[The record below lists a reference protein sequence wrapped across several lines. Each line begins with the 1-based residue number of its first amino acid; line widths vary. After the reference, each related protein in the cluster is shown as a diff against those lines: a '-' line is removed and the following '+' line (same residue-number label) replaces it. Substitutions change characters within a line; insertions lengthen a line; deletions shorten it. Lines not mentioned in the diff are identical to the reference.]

1 MENKKPVIVGIGEL
15 LWDVLP
21 TGKRAGAGL
30 SSMAQS

>member
-21 TGKRAGAGL
+21 TGLCLSCNSAG
-30 SSMAQS
+30 S